1 MYKNEIKPTLFGY
14 GKTTKAI
21 AKLHGGNCIFFDDNT
36 KESFVDDEGNQI
48 FPSHLFDPEASNLEV
63 MTPSF
68 KPSHPLVKNAKN
80 LLSEYDYFLGFETK
94 KPFNIWIS
102 GTNGKT
108 TTTQMLTHLLETKG
122 AINGGNIGT
131 PLAELDFN
139 APIWVLETSS
149 FTLHYTHTASPNI
162 YLLLPI
168 TPDHLDWHGDSEG
181 YITDKLKPL
190 LTMREG
196 EMALVPKGLKL
207 PQTNAFVVEYDTN
220 EFLCEY
226 FDIDMSQIKFK
237 GAFLQDALLAM
248 AVVKAVFDEVDYDL
262 INSFI
267 IEGHRQEDFKDTR
280 GRLWVNDSKA
290 TNIDAALQAIKVFG
304 DKPLHL
310 ILGGD
315 DKGVELDEFF
325 VSIKPYNP
333 IIYTI
338 GANEEKLI
346 KLSEKFG
353 LKAIKCHNIIDAVKE
368 IDKNHDLNSV
378 ALLAPAAASLDQFSS
393 YKERGEVF
401 MNCVKTLA

>member
-1 MYKNEIKPTLFGY
+1 MKPTLLGY

-21 AKLHGGNCIFFDDNT
+21 AKLHDGGCTFFDDNT
-36 KESFVDDEGNQI
+36 KEAFFDDSGNHI
-48 FPSHLFDPEASNLEV
+48 LPSHLFDPSASVLEV

-68 KPSHPLVKNAKN
+68 KPSHPLVMSAKN
-80 LLSEYDYFLGFETK
+80 LLSEYDYFLGFEDK

-108 TTTQMLTHLLETKG
+108 TTTQMITHLLSSKG
-122 AINGGNIGT
+122 AISGGNIGT

-149 FTLHYTHTASPNI
+149 FTLHYTDKASPNI

-168 TPDHLDWHGDSEG
+168 TPDHLDWHGSAQG
-181 YITDKLKPL
+181 YTADKLKPL

-196 EMALVPKGLKL
+196 EMALIPKGLEL
-207 PQTNAFVVEYDTN
+207 PHTNAFVVEYDTN

-226 FDIDMSQIKFK
+226 FDIDMSKIRFK
-237 GAFLQDALLAM
+237 GAFLQDAILAM
-248 AVVKAVFDEVDYDL
+248 AVVKALFDEVDYDL
-262 INSFI
+262 INSFV
-267 IEGHRQEDFKDTR
+267 IEGHRQEEFRDAK

-290 TNIDAALQAIKVFG
+290 TNVDAALQAIKVFG

-315 DKGVELDEFF
+315 DKGVELDDFF
-325 VSIKPYNP
+325 ADIKPYNP
-333 IIYTI
+333 TIYAI

-346 KLSEKFG
+346 KLSEKFS
-353 LKAIKCHNIIDAVKE
+353 LKASPCKTIANAVKE
-368 IDKNHDLNSV
+368 IDKNHDLDSV

-393 YKERGEVF
+393 YKERGDVF
-401 MNCVKTLA
+401 MNNVKKL

>member
-1 MYKNEIKPTLFGY
+1 MYKNDIKPTLLGY

-21 AKLHGGNCIFFDDNT
+21 AKLHDGGCTFFDDNT
-36 KESFVDDEGNQI
+36 NEPFFDDSGNHI
-48 FPSHLFDPEASNLEV
+48 LPSHLFDPSASKLEI

-68 KPSHPLVKNAKN
+68 KPSHPLVMSAKN
-80 LLSEYDYFLGFETK
+80 LLSEYDYFLGFEDK

-108 TTTQMLTHLLETKG
+108 TTTQMITHLLSSKG
-122 AINGGNIGT
+122 AVSGGNIGT

-149 FTLHYTHTASPNI
+149 FTLHYTDKASPNI

-168 TPDHLDWHGDSEG
+168 TPDHLDWHGSAQG
-181 YITDKLKPL
+181 YTADKLKPL

-196 EMALVPKGLKL
+196 EMALIPKGLEL
-207 PQTNAFVVEYDTN
+207 PHTNAFVVEYDTN

-226 FDIDMSQIKFK
+226 FDIDMSKIRFK
-237 GAFLQDALLAM
+237 GAFLQDAILAM
-248 AVVKAVFDEVDYDL
+248 AVVKALFDEVDYDL
-262 INSFI
+262 INSFV
-267 IEGHRQEDFKDTR
+267 IEGHRQEEFRDAK

-290 TNIDAALQAIKVFG
+290 TNVDAALQAIKVFG

-315 DKGVELDEFF
+315 DKGVELDDFF
-325 VSIKPYNP
+325 ADIKPYNP
-333 IIYTI
+333 TIYAI
-338 GANEEKLI
+338 GTNEEKLI
-346 KLSEKFG
+346 KLSEKFS
-353 LKAIKCHNIIDAVKE
+353 LKASPCKTIANAVKE
-368 IDKNHDLNSV
+368 IDKNHDLDSV

-393 YKERGEVF
+393 YKERGDVF
-401 MNCVKTLA
+401 MNNVKKL